1 MNNINKAQGGDGVS
15 SSSSVEDTANI
26 HSLRR
31 TKIVVTLGP
40 SLDQPE
46 MLEKVIM
53 AGAVIFRAN
62 FSHGDISMHEARI
75 KSVRE
80 IADRHQKT
88 VAILIDLQGP
98 KIRIGRFKENKIEL
112 KEGQEFILDTTLA
125 DDAGDEKTVSLAYKR
140 LPNDVSPRDTLLLD
154 DGRIVLRVVKT
165 ERTKIYCEVM
175 IGGPLSNNK
184 GINRLGGGLS
194 AEALTDKD
202 RHDIKEAIRLQ
213 ADYIAVSFPRH
224 GRDIDEARA
233 LLNAAGGN
241 PGIIAKI
248 ERTEA
253 ITNIEEIIEASDA
266 IMIARGDLGVEI
278 GDAELPA
285 IQKKMIR
292 IARSLNKPVITA
304 TQMLET
310 MTTNTI
316 PTRAEVS
323 DVANAV
329 LDGTDAVMLS
339 GETAVGLYPDKAVAA
354 MDRICLSAEKHGGSA
369 MISRNNNKDHSFR
382 YVDEAIAMASMYTA
396 NHLDI
401 KAIIALT
408 ESGTTP
414 LLMSRVNSNI
424 SIYGLSRHAATLR
437 RMTLYRGVYPI
448 PFDATHIDRRILNQA
463 AIAELQ
469 QRGILENGD
478 LVIVTKGDLIG
489 VHGRTNSL
497 KIMTVGDVPN

>member
-1 MNNINKAQGGDGVS
+1 MN
-15 SSSSVEDTANI
+15 T
-26 HSLRR
+26 LRR

-40 SLDQPE
+40 SLDNPE
-46 MLEKVIM
+46 MLERVIL

-62 FSHGDISMHEARI
+62 FSHGDIRMHEERI
-75 KSVRE
+75 NKVRE
-80 IADRHQKT
+80 IAARHEKP
-88 VAILIDLQGP
+88 VALLVDLQGP
-98 KIRIGRFKENKIEL
+98 KIRIGRFKNNKIL
-112 KEGQEFILDTTLA
+112 LQEGQQFILDTLL
-125 DDAGDEKTVSLAYKR
+125 DDNAGDDHTVSLGYKN
-140 LPNDVSPRDTLLLD
+140 LPRDVRKGDTLLLD
-154 DGRIVLRVVKT
+154 DGRIVMEVLNVEPSRITCKVV
-165 ERTKIYCEVM
+165 V
-175 IGGPLSNNK
+175 GGELSNNK

-194 AEALTDKD
+194 ASALTEKD
-202 RHDIKEAIRLQ
+202 RADIKEAVRLN

-224 GRDIDEARA
+224 ADDIKEARI
-233 LLNAAGGN
+233 LLKAAGGN

-248 ERTEA
+248 ERAEA
-253 ITNIEEIIEASDA
+253 IHNLDGIIEASDA
-266 IMIARGDLGVEI
+266 VMIARGDLGVEI

-285 IQKKMIR
+285 MQKKIIKISR
-292 IARSLNKPVITA
+292 IFNKPVITA

-310 MTTNTI
+310 MTHNTI

-354 MDRICLSAEKHGGSA
+354 MDRICLSAEKHRSPKS
-369 MISRNNNKDHSFR
+369 MRNTRDQQLHF
-382 YVDEAIAMASMYTA
+382 VDEAIAMATMYTA

-424 SIYGLSRHAATLR
+424 PVYGLSRHAETLR
-437 RMTLYRGVYPI
+437 RMTLYRGVYPL
-448 PFDATHIDRRILNQA
+448 PFDATHIDRRVLNQEA
-463 AIAELQ
+463 VQELQ
-469 QRGILENGD
+469 NRKILKSGD

-497 KIMTVGDVPN
+497 KIMTVE